1 VIRDCPC
8 HSGERYTACCAPFHR
23 EEREVPT
30 PEKLMRSRY
39 AAYAL
44 GLGAYLVKAL
54 SKTHPDLD
62 LPRDELVRTLS
73 RAKERQRFTG
83 LRILHHASEEKT
95 GEVLFFARIFERG
108 QDRSFAELSDFVREG
123 GAWRY
128 ASGILLPRAALPG
141 DLQTLTRE
149 AFLELT
155 NR

>member
-1 VIRDCPC
+1 M
-8 HSGERYTACCAPFHR
+8 CCAPFHR
-23 EEREVPT
+23 DEHEAPT

-44 GLGAYLVKAL
+44 GRGAYLVKTLA
-54 SKTHPDLD
+54 KTHPDLD
-62 LPRDELVRTLS
+62 LPRDELVRALS
-73 RAKERQRFTG
+73 RAKERQRFMG
-83 LRILHHASEEKT
+83 LRVLHHASEEKT

-128 ASGILLPRAALPG
+128 ASGILLPRAVLPA
-141 DLQTLTRE
+141 DVETLTRE
-149 AFLELT
+149 AFLELA